1 MMTLTQLNTRFSTE
15 DACKGYLV
23 QLRWPNGVTC
33 PRCENTKV
41 HKLTRPWT
49 WQCKKCS
56 KQGYRFSPL
65 VGTIFENT
73 NYPLH
78 IWFQVIY
85 LMCQSK
91 KGMSAL
97 QIQRTI
103 GAGSYRTAW
112 YMCHRIRAAMQ
123 NKEFKKLTGVVEVDE
138 THIGGKAKNR
148 HGRGV
153 GKGIA
158 KGQGGRGSAGKVAV
172 LGAIARKGNV
182 VAQMIESTDMFTLNR
197 FVHQTV
203 SERVDLVATDEHGGY
218 QGIENRRPHQFVRH
232 SRGEY
237 VRGEVHTANI
247 DSFWSLIKRGIMGT
261 FHNVSKDY
269 LPLYLNEFA
278 FRHNYRK
285 HPDIFERV
293 VATC

>member
-23 QLRWPNGVTC
+23 QLRWPQGVAC
-33 PRCENTKV
+33 PRCENMKV
-41 HKLTRPWT
+41 HKLARPWT

-56 KQGYRFSPL
+56 PNGYRFSPL

-73 NYPLH
+73 NYPLRT
-78 IWFQVIY
+78 WFQVIY

-91 KGMSAL
+91 KGMSAM

-123 NKEFKKLTGVVEVDE
+123 NKEFQKLTGVVEVDE
-138 THIGGKAKNR
+138 MYIGGKKQNR
-148 HGRGV
+148 HRSKRDGKRGPQ
-153 GKGIA
+153 GKIA
-158 KGQGGRGSAGKVAV
+158 VI
-172 LGAIARKGNV
+172 GAIARKGNV
-182 VAQMIESTDMFTLNR
+182 VAQIIENTQSSTLAQ
-197 FVHQTV
+197 FVRQTV
-203 SERVDLVATDEHGGY
+203 SERVDLVATDEATGY
-218 QGIENRRPHQFVRH
+218 KVLNKRFPHKAVSH
-232 SRGEY
+232 STGEY
-237 VRGEVHTANI
+237 VRGEVHTSHI

-285 HPDIFERV
+285 HPDMFERV

>member
-1 MMTLTQLNTRFSTE
+1 MMTLTQLNTRFSDE
-15 DACKGYLV
+15 DACKTYLV
-23 QLRWPNGVTC
+23 KLRWPCGVSC
-33 PRCENTKV
+33 PRCKNEKV

-73 NYPLH
+73 NYPLC

-112 YMCHRIRAAMQ
+112 YMCHRIRAAMK
-123 NKEFKKLTGVVEVDE
+123 NEEFRKLTGTVEMDE
-138 THIGGKAKNR
+138 TYIGGDNRNR
-148 HGRGV
+148 HRNKRLRGRGTV
-153 GKGIA
+153 GKIA
-158 KGQGGRGSAGKVAV
+158 VI
-172 LGAIARKGNV
+172 GAIARKGNV
-182 VAQMIESTDMFTLNR
+182 VAKMIQSTTIATVDK
-197 FVHQTV
+197 FVREAVADNVT
-203 SERVDLVATDEHGGY
+203 LVATDEHPAY
-218 QGIENRRPHQFVRH
+218 NVMSPRLPHEVVTH
-232 SRGEY
+232 SSGEY
-237 VRGEVHTANI
+237 VRGNVHTNNL

-261 FHNVSKDY
+261 FHQVSKDY

-285 HPDIFERV
+285 HPDMFERV

>member
-23 QLRWPNGVTC
+23 RLRWPNGVAC

-73 NYPLH
+73 NYPLTT
-78 IWFQVIY
+78 WFQVIY

-91 KGMSAL
+91 KGMSAM

-112 YMCHRIRAAMQ
+112 YMCHRIRAAMK
-123 NKEFKKLTGVVEVDE
+123 NGEFTKLMGSVEVDE
-138 THIGGKAKNR
+138 TYIGGKDKNR
-148 HGRGV
+148 HRSQRGGSRGPK
-153 GKGIA
+153 GKIA
-158 KGQGGRGSAGKVAV
+158 VI
-172 LGAIARKGNV
+172 GAIARKGNV
-182 VAQMIESTDMFTLNR
+182 VAQVIERTDGPTLR
-197 FVHQTV
+197 KFVYNTV
-203 SERVDLVATDEHGGY
+203 SERVDLVATDEYMGY
-218 QGIENRRPHQFVRH
+218 KPLKRILPHKAVSH
-232 SRGEY
+232 STGEY
-237 VRGEVHTANI
+237 VRGEVHTNNI
-247 DSFWSLIKRGIMGT
+247 DSFWSLIKRGIVGT

-285 HPDIFERV
+285 HPDMFERV